1 MLKNTKNCD
10 KPDIQRK
17 EKIKVSVV
25 KMTFKKLK
33 GSIMLRQT
41 NRVLRVD
48 VKVTLTDNQLA
59 MVLKEEDI
67 FGRQ

>member
-17 EKIKVSVV
+17 EKIKVSIA

-48 VKVTLTDNQLA
+48 VKVALTDNQL
-59 MVLKEEDI
+59 V
-67 FGRQ
+67 F

>member
-1 MLKNTKNCD
+1 MLKNTNNCD

-17 EKIKVSVV
+17 EKIKVSIV

-48 VKVTLTDNQLA
+48 VKVALTDNQL
-59 MVLKEEDI
+59 I
-67 FGRQ
+67 F